1 MHLRVIRAETMSA
14 ALARVRLELGDE
26 ALILST
32 KRIQGGIEIAA
43 ATEPVE
49 DMPDPLPPL
58 APAAALDPAREAA
71 LIWHGV
77 PCGLH
82 AGLAG
87 DDLAEALAQTFRFQ
101 ALPLGTTPL
110 LLAGPPGAGKT
121 LTIAK
126 LAARL
131 ALDGQ
136 RPMVVTADG
145 ARAGAVEQ
153 LAAFTKLLDLDLTV
167 APHPATLA
175 KAMARRDAAR
185 PVLIDAPGMDALD
198 SAEHDMLVGLASAAG
213 AAIALVLPANLD
225 PHEAADIAEAHA
237 AAGAAHLVAT
247 RLDRARRIGA
257 VLAAG
262 HHLAIAE
269 CGTGAGVADGLAPP
283 DPQLLAA
290 RLLSAPTAGNPACA

>member
-1 MHLRVIRAETMSA
+1 MHLRVIRAETMRA

-26 ALILST
+26 AVILST
-32 KRIQGGIEIAA
+32 KRVNGGIEIAA

-49 DMPDPLPPL
+49 DMPEPLPPL
-58 APAAALDPAREAA
+58 ATPIDAAREAA

-77 PCGLH
+77 PSPLH
-82 AGLAG
+82 ADLGG
-87 DDLAEALAQTFRFQ
+87 DDFAEALAGKFRFD
-101 ALPLGTTPL
+101 ALPLGEVPL

-131 ALDGQ
+131 TLNGQ

-175 KAMARRDAAR
+175 KAMARRDASR

-198 SAEHDMLVGLASAAG
+198 HAEHEMLLDLASAAG

-225 PHEAADIAEAHA
+225 PHEAADIAEAHVQ
-237 AAGAAHLVAT
+237 AGATHLVAT

-269 CGTGAGVADGLAPP
+269 CGTGAGVADGLAAP
-283 DPQLLAA
+283 DPQMLAA
-290 RLLSAPTAGNPACA
+290 RLLAAPTAGMPA

>member
-1 MHLRVIRAETMSA
+1 MHLRVIRAETMRA

-32 KRIQGGIEIAA
+32 RRVQGGIEIAA

-49 DMPDPLPPL
+49 DMPEPLPPL
-58 APAAALDPAREAA
+58 AAPIDPAREAA

-77 PCGLH
+77 PSPL
-82 AGLAG
+82 LAELGG
-87 DDLAEALAQTFRFQ
+87 DDLAEVLAGKFRFDP
-101 ALPLGTTPL
+101 LPLGEVPL

-131 ALDGQ
+131 TLAGR

-145 ARAGAVEQ
+145 TRAGAVEQ
-153 LAAFTKLLDLDLTV
+153 LAAFTRLLDLDLTV

-175 KAMARRDAAR
+175 KAMARRDASR

-198 SAEHDMLVGLASAAG
+198 RAEHEMLLGLASAAG

-225 PHEAADIAEAHA
+225 PHEATDIAEAYA
-237 AAGAAHLVAT
+237 QAGATHLVAT

-269 CGTGAGVADGLAPP
+269 CGTGAGVADGLAAP
-283 DPQLLAA
+283 DPGMLAA
-290 RLLSAPTAGNPACA
+290 RLLAAPTAGMPA